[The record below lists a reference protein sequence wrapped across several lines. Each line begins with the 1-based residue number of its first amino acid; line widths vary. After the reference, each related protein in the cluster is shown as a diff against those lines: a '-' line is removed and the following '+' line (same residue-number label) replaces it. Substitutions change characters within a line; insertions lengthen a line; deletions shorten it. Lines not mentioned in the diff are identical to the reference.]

1 MGLANRPKNGPWWV
15 KGEMRK
21 RSANILHEAGIG
33 LGLGFEYG
41 DGKILN
47 KQRGSVVVG
56 TRGWRK
62 TQIYHHV
69 AKSFYVISNRNKREE
84 KYNKTL
90 TKFHI

>member
-21 RSANILHEAGIG
+21 RWANILHEAG
-33 LGLGFEYG
+33 LGFEYE
-41 DGKILN
+41 DGKILI

-62 TQIYHHV
+62 TQIYHYA
-69 AKSFYVISNRNKREE
+69 AKSFYVISDRNKRDE
-84 KYNKTL
+84 KDNKTL
-90 TKFHI
+90 TKFHK